1 MKRLLCCLFVV
12 LLLGCGAAPG
22 HYAIAGESRELLII
36 MYHSVLK
43 DESRSGKYII
53 TPDMLE
59 SDIRWLQREGYECVS
74 LRELLDFVDD
84 VGDLPEKPVI
94 LSFDDG
100 YYNNMTYVLPL
111 LIQYDCRAVIAVVGE
126 YTETYTLAPDPNPN
140 YGYLSRDDLYA
151 LVLSGRVELANH
163 SFGMHTEKGRRGSGR
178 KIGESDADYARAFT
192 SDVQKCQDLIHEATY
207 STALA
212 YVYPFGVIS
221 DNSRSLLATLG
232 IRISLSCYESTST
245 ITRGNLLCLYTL
257 GRFNRPSGKST
268 EEFFT
273 SILDS

>member
-1 MKRLLCCLFVV
+1 MLCCL
-12 LLLGCGAAPG
+12 LAIALLGCGAAPG

-36 MYHSVLK
+36 MYHSVLM
-43 DESRSGKYII
+43 DEARSGKYII
-53 TPDMLE
+53 TPDTLE

-100 YYNNMTYVLPL
+100 HYNNMTYVLPL
-111 LIQYDCRAVIAVVGE
+111 LIEYDCRAVIAVVGE
-126 YTETYTLAPDPNPN
+126 YTETYTLFPDPNPN

-163 SFGMHTEKGRRGSGR
+163 SFGMHPEKGRRGSGR

-192 SDVQKCQDLIHEATY
+192 SDVQKCQDLIHDSTY
-207 STALA
+207 STSLA
-212 YVYPFGVIS
+212 YVYPYGVIS

-245 ITRGNLLCLYTL
+245 ITRGNPLCLYTL
-257 GRFNRPSGKST
+257 GRFNRASGKST
-268 EEFFT
+268 EAFFQG
-273 SILDS
+273 ILGK